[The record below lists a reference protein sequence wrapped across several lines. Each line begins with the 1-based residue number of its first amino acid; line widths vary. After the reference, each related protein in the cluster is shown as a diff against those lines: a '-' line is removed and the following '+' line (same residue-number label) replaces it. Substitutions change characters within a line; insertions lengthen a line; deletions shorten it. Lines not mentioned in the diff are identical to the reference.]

1 VQSLVSLFGILNNE
15 HMKKQRIEALWGHVH
30 WLGVLAEA
38 GSYTGA
44 AARLGVS
51 KAAVSQRIRELELAA
66 GVPLVRRTTRSLRLT
81 EAGQGLV
88 EATREAFVQIERSF
102 AGVRELAD
110 TPRGL
115 LRVTAPVALGR
126 QHIVPLVPAFLRAYP
141 ELSIELDLSA
151 QISSLA
157 RDGFD
162 VAIRHVFQGSPGSS
176 QVSLTPSEGGLGE
189 ALLTGRSQG
198 NAGPPQVSLTPS
210 EGALGEA
217 LLTGRSQGDAGP
229 PQVSLS
235 PSESGLGE
243 AWPRGRSQ
251 GDAGPPQV
259 SLPPLGGGLGEAWPR
274 GRSFVPETHVA
285 WTLCETRSVLV
296 ASPDYLQRRGAPADP
311 QALAGHDCL
320 GYRRAGGVLSW
331 RFEPAGG
338 GAQVSVPIRGCFAA
352 NNSEALREAAIGG
365 LGLAVLSDFTAQR
378 ALLDGLLV
386 PVLPDWRPVGLFGDS
401 LCAIRP
407 YSPTVPKAVQVFVA
421 WLREALKEGF
431 PLPR

>member
-1 VQSLVSLFGILNNE
+1 
-15 HMKKQRIEALWGHVH
+15 MKKQRIEALWGHVH

-198 NAGPPQVSLTPS
+198 NAGPPQVSL
-210 EGALGEA
+210 
-217 LLTGRSQGDAGP
+217 
-229 PQVSLS
+229 S
-235 PSESGLGE
+235 PSES
-243 AWPRGRSQ
+243 
-251 GDAGPPQV
+251 
-259 SLPPLGGGLGEAWPR
+259 GLGEAWPR

-338 GAQVSVPIRGCFAA
+338 GAQVSVPTRGCFAA

>member
-1 VQSLVSLFGILNNE
+1 
-15 HMKKQRIEALWGHVH
+15 MKKQRIEALWGHVH

-198 NAGPPQVSLTPS
+198 NAGPPQVSL
-210 EGALGEA
+210 
-217 LLTGRSQGDAGP
+217 
-229 PQVSLS
+229 S

-378 ALLDGLLV
+378 ALIDGLLV